1 VKAANSRLR
10 PRTTVLGG
18 AALIFATLLAAAAAG
33 CGGDDSG
40 DGGSAS
46 KTGSSRIVYAVTSTP
61 PDIDPNSSAQ
71 FVESELFTNTMSRL
85 FDFKTTKR
93 DDGTYVMESE
103 GYDPVDGSLAE
114 SWTVSEDRKTIDI
127 KLRQGV
133 KNHLGNEF
141 DAKDVRYTIDR
152 LLALKGTGTFYLNGI
167 GITKPSNL
175 EIVDPHTIRFKLDY
189 PAVLFFKM
197 MAIPHLGIM
206 DSVEMKKHATDD
218 DPWATS
224 WAKSNNVGWGPYYIT
239 QNQQGV
245 QVALKRD
252 PEFWKGPAPVETVIM
267 KEVPSSANRLSL
279 LKGGSVDVVAY
290 LQPRERI
297 SLEKDSNVKVVSF
310 EPAQTHSI
318 LYMTT
323 TKKPFDDPRV
333 RQAVCYALPYD
344 DIVQNVGLGT
354 ARRQHGPLPANYQF
368 YAPELDPYKQDV
380 AKAKQLLSE
389 AGFPNGFET
398 SIGFSNDDPTVE
410 QQASSVQNA
419 LASIGIRAKLLKQ
432 PFATYSQNWL
442 GAKYEMGMMYE
453 GAFIPDYTYALNLWY
468 YGPKSANFL
477 NFTDYH
483 SKEVNAMLDEAR
495 STFDEAKREE
505 LAKGVQKQI
514 LEDAPICYLVE
525 PGVHLPARKNIGG
538 INYWTYSAQH
548 FDQWTKDEN

>member
-1 VKAANSRLR
+1 MKAKPSRHSRRHNLL
-10 PRTTVLGG
+10 VSGLVSLLIIFL
-18 AALIFATLLAAAAAG
+18 AALAAG
-33 CGGDDSG
+33 CGGG
-40 DGGSAS
+40 DGGQSAS
-46 KTGSSRIVYAVTSTP
+46 STIVYAVTSTP

-93 DDGTYVMESE
+93 DDGTFVMESE

-114 SWTVSEDRKTIDI
+114 SWTVSDDRKTIDI
-127 KLRQGV
+127 KLRKNV
-133 KNHLGNEF
+133 KNYLDHAF

-167 GITKPSNL
+167 GITKPTNL
-175 EIVDPHTIRFKLDY
+175 EIIDSHTIRFKLDY

-206 DSVEMKKHATDD
+206 DSVEMKKHATRK
-218 DPWATS
+218 DPWSTA
-224 WAKSNNVGWGPYYIT
+224 WAKANNVGWGPYYIT

-252 PEFWKGPAPVETVIM
+252 PKFWRGEAAVETVIM

-279 LKGGSVDVVAY
+279 LKGGSVDVVSY

-297 SLEKDSNVKVVSF
+297 SLKDDENVKVVSF

-318 LYMTT
+318 LYMTN

-333 RQAVCYALPYD
+333 RQAICYALPYD
-344 DIVQNVGLGT
+344 EIVETIGLGT
-354 ARRQHGPLPANYQF
+354 ARRQHGPLPANYQY
-368 YAPELDPYKQDV
+368 YAPDLDPYEKNV
-380 AKAKQLLSE
+380 AKAKQLLTE
-389 AGFPNGFET
+389 AGHPNGFET

-410 QQASSVQNA
+410 QQATMVQNA
-419 LASIGIRAKLLKQ
+419 LAEIGVKVKLTKQ

-468 YGPKSANFL
+468 FGPKSKNFL
-477 NFTDYH
+477 NFTDYNNTR
-483 SKEVNAMLDEAR
+483 VNEMLNKAR
-495 STFDEAKREE
+495 STFDEGERET
-505 LAKGVQKQI
+505 LAKDIQRQI
-514 LEDAPICYLVE
+514 MEDAPICYLVE

-548 FDQWTKDEN
+548 FDQWTKNSE